1 MDLLSIQPAPRP
13 GFSLPPCSFGHSC
26 RKATACET
34 AGFAS
39 NGISPDRR
47 FPDRG
52 FPGQRFPGQRFP
64 GQRSEELPTLAAGAT
79 GSTMTWAIP

>member
-13 GFSLPPCSFGHSC
+13 GFSPSPCSFGHSC

-34 AGFAS
+34 LGFTP
-39 NGISPDRR
+39 NGISPDRG
-47 FPDRG
+47 FPDRRS
-52 FPGQRFPGQRFP
+52 PY
-64 GQRSEELPTLAAGAT
+64 QRSKELPTPAAEET

>member
-1 MDLLSIQPAPRP
+1 MDLLSIQPALHP

-34 AGFAS
+34 AGFTA
-39 NGISPDRR
+39 NRIGPDRR
-47 FPDRG
+47 LSD
-52 FPGQRFPGQRFP
+52 
-64 GQRSEELPTLAAGAT
+64 QRSEELPTPTAEET

>member
-13 GFSLPPCSFGHSC
+13 GFSLSPCLFGHSC

-34 AGFAS
+34 EGFTLH
-39 NGISPDRR
+39 GISPDRLS
-47 FPDRG
+47 PDRG
-52 FPGQRFPGQRFP
+52 PPD
-64 GQRSEELPTLAAGAT
+64 QRSEELPTPTAEET